1 MALSEPVPHNTP
13 APRSAS
19 PAISDSPET
28 LGHVLVI
35 HPNGEESLAV
45 MTSRPLS
52 LGSSEQLADIVLS
65 DEGIQP
71 IHVRIT
77 SDHIN
82 EFRVHGLAGPSLR
95 PLATNVPQP
104 DQFTIVEAGDE
115 IRLSSLNGE
124 YRIRFLAAD
133 ALADVEPSTGD

>member
-1 MALSEPVPHNTP
+1 MALSERVPHNIPTR
-13 APRSAS
+13 RSAS
-19 PAISDSPET
+19 PDVPDSSET

-45 MTSRPLS
+45 MTFRPLS
-52 LGSSEQLADIVLS
+52 LGSSEQLADVVLG
-65 DEGIQP
+65 DEGFQP

-104 DQFTIVEAGDE
+104 DQFTIVNAGDE
-115 IRLSSLNGE
+115 INLPGLHGD